1 MLTRSGKLL
10 RNLPDLV
17 EHYRNQKDGLPVLL
31 AGSCTYFDPPQ
42 QPPDTY
48 INFVRSQS
56 RRATRKEGDYE
67 NTRTNISSTTAKHPR
82 TADPKT
88 QEQLYENSSDSPYEN
103 ARDAID
109 EAGWCKSSPPSNTQ
123 AHTDTYRHTKDQC
136 LCFRM
141 IALLCHKLVLCLL
154 THVLPLLLWLWPFLP
169 LPCFVVCSSFHS
181 FPIIP
186 TFRGHGGKLH
196 LRERLGPQDGNHQ
209 WPSTCCD
216 RKTQT
221 SCQATVCKPDAVSA
235 ELLC

>member
-109 EAGWCKSSPPSNTQ
+109 EAGWCKK
-123 AHTDTYRHTKDQC
+123 HTRTHRHIQT
-136 LCFRM
+136 
-141 IALLCHKLVLCLL
+141 HKRPM
-154 THVLPLLLWLWPFLP
+154 PLLSYDCASLPQAGAVLVDTRAASSAVAVAPFYRCLASWFALP
-169 LPCFVVCSSFHS
+169 SILFLLFQPSEAMEANSIYENASAPKMATINGLPRV
-181 FPIIP
+181 
-186 TFRGHGGKLH
+186 
-196 LRERLGPQDGNHQ
+196 
-209 WPSTCCD
+209 
-216 RKTQT
+216 
-221 SCQATVCKPDAVSA
+221 ATAKHRPPARPLSA
-235 ELLC
+235 NLML

>member
-109 EAGWCKSSPPSNTQ
+109 EAGWCKKHTRTHRHIQTHKRPMPLLSYDCASLPQAGAVLVDTRAASSAVAVALFTV
-123 AHTDTYRHTKDQC
+123 
-136 LCFRM
+136 
-141 IALLCHKLVLCLL
+141 ALLRGLL
-154 THVLPLLLWLWPFLP
+154 FLPFFSYYSNLQRPWRQTPSTRTPRPPRWQPSMAFHVLRPRNTDLLP
-169 LPCFVVCSSFHS
+169 
-181 FPIIP
+181 
-186 TFRGHGGKLH
+186 GHCL
-196 LRERLGPQDGNHQ
+196 
-209 WPSTCCD
+209 
-216 RKTQT
+216 QT
-221 SCQATVCKPDAVSA
+221 
-235 ELLC
+235 